1 MLVHARQTAAPPSVW
16 TWLAI
21 TFLWGT
27 VFFATSIIMLKAAV
41 FWLERGFFNP
51 EWSEIYSV
59 YAIYFFILLAIAFGA
74 MMLKNRMDPE
84 GEQQTRRQQDVLAG
98 KREQVFVS
106 LAASITTSF
115 FFTVL
120 TALTFIASRPLI
132 DMTLTLPASVVVIAS
147 LLNIGAGLSVSL
159 LVGFVIFLLK
169 KT

>member
-1 MLVHARQTAAPPSVW
+1 MLVRARQTAAPPSVW

-27 VFFATSIIMLKAAV
+27 VFFGTSIVMLNVSV
-41 FWLERGFFNP
+41 FWLEQGFFNP
-51 EWSEIYSV
+51 EWSEISSV
-59 YAIYFFILLAIAFGA
+59 YAIYFFVLLAIAFGA

-84 GEQQTRRQQDVLAG
+84 GKKQTQRQQDVLAG

-120 TALTFIASRPLI
+120 TALTFVLSGLLI
-132 DMTLTLPASVVVIAS
+132 DMTLHLPVSVVLTAA
-147 LLNIGAGLSVSL
+147 LLNISAGLAVSIF
-159 LVGFVIFLLK
+159 VGLVIFVLK
-169 KT
+169 KV